1 MKLLYG
7 LIFSLGLLLSHQGQ
21 AWELR
26 HTIEPSDSMMSL
38 QTQGL
43 CHSILEYRARTYCLP
58 WSHSIIDSGKISILA
73 LAKTNEKGLSIYER
87 ARDKDLNQDFL
98 DKLFRDDNFQDISGF
113 IEARALYRNMVFSII
128 PLHFAAGFKLNNPS
142 LPEIHFIEERQTL
155 ITTGATWLF
164 EIPQQSS
171 LGLFVVAPLLSYFE
185 RSSSAGDYDVL
196 DSVTTP
202 YKQLVKT
209 QNKVGTNLDLAL
221 GWSSPNPLLPSV
233 TAKAYRIFAE
243 KSCELCDTYL
253 TFNQLIQRKSQT
265 SVTWTIDHPIGTSIF
280 GFSIPFFDLWGS
292 IDQDQTAIA
301 YSYKISRLQAYS
313 SFSSAKTSFG
323 FTFDANLYQVGI
335 QYSSEYQDQG
345 LQQKKVNQSY
355 AYTALVL

>member
-1 MKLLYG
+1 MKHLYG
-7 LIFSLGLLLSHQGQ
+7 LIFSLGFLLSHQGQ

-113 IEARALYRNMVFSII
+113 IEARALYKNMVFSII

-202 YKQLVKT
+202 
-209 QNKVGTNLDLAL
+209 
-221 GWSSPNPLLPSV
+221 
-233 TAKAYRIFAE
+233 
-243 KSCELCDTYL
+243 
-253 TFNQLIQRKSQT
+253 
-265 SVTWTIDHPIGTSIF
+265 
-280 GFSIPFFDLWGS
+280 
-292 IDQDQTAIA
+292 
-301 YSYKISRLQAYS
+301 
-313 SFSSAKTSFG
+313 
-323 FTFDANLYQVGI
+323 
-335 QYSSEYQDQG
+335 
-345 LQQKKVNQSY
+345 
-355 AYTALVL
+355 